1 MASFP
6 LRSLSSLK
14 VAAGDML
21 LERRRPQP
29 APDDASSADLYLA
42 PHFDDI
48 CFSLG
53 AYVRRRRRGILLTLF
68 SISRYVARPDELQI
82 KASERTAAIS
92 ALRLAEDLAF
102 ARQVGLRQLTAGLDE
117 APVRG
122 REPFDTDKAAA
133 DAILLDRQVIDAIF
147 AAAPERAAGP
157 RPWLYCPMGIGGH
170 VDHVAVLTIVLK
182 HYEALRASYRIAFYE
197 DLHYAS
203 AWTLRVAGLDAARRR
218 PATLSGARR
227 ALEASALAPRHRRSP
242 RQARPRFAL
251 SEPVRRAAALHCTVH
266 AGAVLRGLGPRSHVD
281 PEGALS
287 RRCERAVSA
296 GRRSGALNAR

>member
-68 SISRYVARPDELQI
+68 STSRYVARPDELQI

-133 DAILLDRQVIDAIF
+133 DAILLDTKVIDAIF

-203 AWTLRVAGLDAARRR
+203 AWTLRVAGLRRFLVLAAPLKPRRSR
-218 PATLSGARR
+218 HAIGAPHDKLALASLYPSQFVEPPLSIAPFTPAQFFQ
-227 ALEASALAPRHRRSP
+227 ASAHEATWTPR
-242 RQARPRFAL
+242 
-251 SEPVRRAAALHCTVH
+251 EP
-266 AGAVLRGLGPRSHVD
+266 
-281 PEGALS
+281 
-287 RRCERAVSA
+287 
-296 GRRSGALNAR
+296 